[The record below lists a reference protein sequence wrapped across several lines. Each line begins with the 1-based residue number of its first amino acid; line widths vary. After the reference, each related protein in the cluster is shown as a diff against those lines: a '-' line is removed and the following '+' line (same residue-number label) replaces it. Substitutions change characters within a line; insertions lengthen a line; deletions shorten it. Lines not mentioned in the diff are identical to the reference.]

1 MSSIYLD
8 WAATTPPDPD
18 IQELVRSIAQT
29 LFANP
34 SALHGP
40 GRAAEKGLS
49 DCRRRMADLLG
60 CQPAELLFTSGAT
73 EANNMVLFSL
83 LHKKQD
89 RRGVPDPERPP
100 SPRCNTCRDSL
111 SASVSHYLFP
121 FLLGHAWYRQMLVF
135 VKTCGAAP
143 ALDGPGTEAGVDPLP
158 DDETVGLS
166 LACASRPGCCPPDW
180 PCREAMICP
189 FPSPSPSSAPRC
201 R

>member
-18 IQELVRSIAQT
+18 IQEQVRSIAQT

-89 RRGVPDPERPP
+89 RRILISGIEHPSIYDPAQTMRRLGFEVTHIAADCTGRIDPQ
-100 SPRCNTCRDSL
+100 RVL
-111 SASVSHYLFP
+111 SALDERTVMV
-121 FLLGHAWYRQMLVF
+121 AVMLVNNETGRI
-135 VKTCGAAP
+135 VTCSFFSEPVCWLG
-143 ALDGPGTEAGVDPLP
+143 
-158 DDETVGLS
+158 
-166 LACASRPGCCPPDW
+166 
-180 PCREAMICP
+180 
-189 FPSPSPSSAPRC
+189 
-201 R
+201 